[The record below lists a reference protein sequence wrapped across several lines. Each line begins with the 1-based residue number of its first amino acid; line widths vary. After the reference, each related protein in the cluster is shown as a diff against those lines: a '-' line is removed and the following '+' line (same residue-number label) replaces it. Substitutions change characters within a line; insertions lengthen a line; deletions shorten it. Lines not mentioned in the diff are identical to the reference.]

1 MTTHALV
8 APASVKTASALWFIA
23 VGAGVFE
30 AALAVSGM
38 IAAGTASF
46 ASLAGGLGLRLT
58 IFAAAI
64 FLAVRLSQ
72 GHNWARVSLALSLG
86 VFGTLSLVIEP
97 IQWLLAGNSVVEF
110 FGDADLMTLLF
121 TFSRVIHLAAVLG
134 AMSMMFG
141 PAANPFFR
149 RLRPAAA
156 Q

>member
-1 MTTHALV
+1 MTAYSLV
-8 APASVKTASALWFIA
+8 APASVKTASALWFTA

-64 FLAVRLSQ
+64 FLTVRLRQ
-72 GHNWARVSLALSLG
+72 GRNWARVSLALSLG
-86 VFGTLSLVIEP
+86 VFGTLSLVVEP

-121 TFSRVIHLAAVLG
+121 TLSRVVHLAAVLG
-134 AMSMMFG
+134 AMSLMFS
-141 PAANPFFR
+141 PVANPFFH
-149 RLRPAAA
+149 RLQPAAG